1 MGARGPRRTL
11 IGAFAV
17 AAVAVRVLFWIV
29 TERRFEDALTTIAHS
44 RNAADGLGLTHHAGE
59 PATHGFTSA
68 LSALVPLLGELV
80 ADGGGFTAIRL
91 ASLAAAAL
99 SVVAGGALA
108 ARFALG
114 TWPTVLV
121 LAFLAF
127 DQGQI
132 FYGMAGMET
141 QIAVCVLLWT
151 AVAMTAGRIVWAG
164 AGLGL
169 CLLARPD
176 VVLFVAPAALWLV
189 LAHRRRALPALAAG
203 AAVLA
208 PWLAFTTLY
217 YGSPVPNTIGAKAAA
232 ARPELAT
239 GWDFLWRDLAPF
251 TTNTFIV
258 DTPVPQRGLQLFA
271 LLVAV
276 LAVAGIARSVRR
288 PGWWPACVFALAF
301 PLYKLVLIPAGYSGW
316 YVPPWAAVVVLLAAV
331 GLQAVA
337 RLVPRRLPAV
347 VAGGLALGFALHLPF
362 TLPLE
367 RRVQRDVEARVR
379 EPLGRWLARSAG
391 GETVTSESAGYVG
404 YYGRGIVLRDFPGL
418 TSKVVTRHWGEVG
431 ESRVSLQALIADLRP
446 RWAVLR
452 PGELETLRS
461 VEPSAARGYAEVR
474 RFRVEEAATP
484 LRRWGVVYASIDRE
498 FVVLRR
504 R

>member
-1 MGARGPRRTL
+1 MRPMSGHRRTL
-11 IGAFAV
+11 IAVFAV
-17 AAVAVRVLFWIV
+17 AAVVVRVVFWVV
-29 TERRFEDALTTIAHS
+29 TDRRFEDALTTIAHS
-44 RNAADGLGLTHHAGE
+44 RNAADGLGLTHHLGE

-68 LSALVPLLGELV
+68 LSALFPLLGELV
-80 ADGGGFTAIRL
+80 ADGGLTAIRL
-91 ASLAAAAL
+91 ASLVAAAL

-141 QIAVCVLLWT
+141 QIAICVLLWT
-151 AVAMTAGRIVWAG
+151 AAAMTAGRIVWAG

-176 VVLFVAPAALWLV
+176 FVLFVAPAALWLV
-189 LAHRRRALPALAAG
+189 LAHRFRALQALAAG
-203 AAVLA
+203 VAVLA
-208 PWLAFTTLY
+208 PWLVFTTLY
-217 YGSPVPNTIGAKAAA
+217 YGSPIPNTIGAKAAA
-232 ARPELAT
+232 AKPELAT

-258 DTPVPQRGLQLFA
+258 DTPLPTRALQLFA
-271 LLVAV
+271 LVVAV
-276 LAVAGIARSVRR
+276 LAVAGIARSVRH
-288 PGWWPACVFALAF
+288 PGWWPACVFAIAF
-301 PLYKLVLIPAGYSGW
+301 AVYKLVLIPAGYSGW
-316 YVPPWAAVVVLLAAV
+316 YVPPWAAMVIVLAAV
-331 GLQAVA
+331 GLDAAA
-337 RLVPRRLPAV
+337 RVLPQRLLAV
-347 VAGGLALGFALHLPF
+347 VAGGLAVGFALHLPF

-379 EPLGRWLARSAG
+379 EPLGRWLAGNAW
-391 GETVTSESAGYVG
+391 GETVTSESSGYVG

-431 ESRVSLQALIADLRP
+431 SSRVSLQALIADLGP

-452 PGELETLRS
+452 PGELATFRRT
-461 VEPSAARGYAEVR
+461 EPAAARTYTEVR

-498 FVVLRR
+498 FVVLKRR
-504 R
+504 